1 MERVRNAHSLPTFC
15 YAQSS
20 RLRIVEV
27 KETIDLVWA
36 QLWYTSR
43 RFFSRNESMQV
54 IEGNIRATGKKFAIV
69 VSRFNSFV
77 VESLLEGAL
86 DTLERHGEVSDD
98 DITLVRVPGAYELP
112 VVAKKLA
119 EKKSFDAII
128 ALGAVIRGGTP
139 HFDFVAG
146 ECNKGLSQVSLE
158 YGVPVSFGVITTDS
172 IEQAIERSGTKAG
185 NKGAEAALGALEMVN
200 VIDAVEK
207 L

>member
-1 MERVRNAHSLPTFC
+1 MN
-15 YAQSS
+15 
-20 RLRIVEV
+20 I
-27 KETIDLVWA
+27 
-36 QLWYTSR
+36 
-43 RFFSRNESMQV
+43 
-54 IEGNIRATGKKFAIV
+54 IEGNVRATGKKFALV

-77 VESLLEGAL
+77 VESLVDGAL

-112 VVAKKLA
+112 IVAKKLA
-119 EKKSFDAII
+119 EKGGYDAII

-146 ECNKGLSQVSLE
+146 ECNKGLAQVSLD
-158 YGVPVSFGVITTDS
+158 YGIPVAFGVITTDS

-200 VIDAVEK
+200 VVDQIAGA
-207 L
+207 